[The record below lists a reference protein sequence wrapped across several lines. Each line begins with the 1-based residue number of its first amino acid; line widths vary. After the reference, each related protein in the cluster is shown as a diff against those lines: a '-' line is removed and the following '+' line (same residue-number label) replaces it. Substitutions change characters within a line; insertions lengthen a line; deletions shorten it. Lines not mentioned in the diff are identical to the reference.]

1 MSDRWFAFVSNDG
14 TVVGIGKS
22 SSMDVQGAE
31 GVALGLLES
40 PTDLVSWMKALAR
53 HSNPRDA
60 AREIVRTLG
69 GVLIN
74 KAVNLDNA
82 TVLPLVTAASTA
94 AEA

>member
-22 SSMDVQGAE
+22 RSMAVEGAE
-31 GVALGLLES
+31 GVALGLLEQ
-40 PTDLVSWMKALAR
+40 PTDLISWMKVLAR
-53 HSNPRDA
+53 HTDPQDA
-60 AREIVRTLG
+60 AREVVRSLG
-69 GVLIN
+69 GILIH
-74 KAVNLDNA
+74 KAVNLDHA

>member
-22 SSMDVQGAE
+22 QSMDVQGAE

-40 PTDLVSWMKALAR
+40 PTDLVSWMKALSR
-53 HSNPRDA
+53 HTDPRDA
-60 AREIVRTLG
+60 AREVIRTLG
-69 GVLIN
+69 GILIH
-74 KAVNLDNA
+74 KPVNLDDA

>member
-22 SSMDVQGAE
+22 ASRSVEGAD
-31 GVALGLLES
+31 GVALGLLER
-40 PTDLVSWMKALAR
+40 PTDLVSWMKALSR
-53 HSNPRDA
+53 HADPRDA
-60 AREIVRTLG
+60 AREVVATLG
-69 GVLIN
+69 GILIH
-74 KAVNLDNA
+74 KTVSLDNA

>member
-22 SSMDVQGAE
+22 QSMDVRDAA
-31 GVALGLLES
+31 GVALGLLER
-40 PTDLVSWMKALAR
+40 PTDLVTWMKTLSR
-53 HSNPRDA
+53 HADPRDA
-60 AREIVRTLG
+60 AREVIRTLG
-69 GVLIN
+69 GVLIH
-74 KAVNLDNA
+74 KPVNLNDA

>member
-1 MSDRWFAFVSNDG
+1 MSDRWLAFVSNDG

-22 SSMDVQGAE
+22 NSVGVQGAE

-53 HSNPRDA
+53 HSTPREA
-60 AREIVRTLG
+60 AREVVQTLG